1 MHVIAAN
8 WIERLGCL
16 AVCAGLALLPALA
29 QASEE
34 DPWQGYNRFMFRIN
48 DNVDAYTLKPLA
60 KGYQAVTPQLL
71 EDGVHNIFRNIG
83 DVGNLANNV
92 LQGKLHDAGVDSGRL
107 IFNTTFGLLGF
118 FDVATHMGLQRS
130 DEDFGQTLGAWGL
143 GSGPYVVLPLL
154 GPSTFRDAPARFVD
168 APLDPLYHYDDVRV
182 RNSLLV
188 VNVVNTRAR
197 LLPATDL
204 VERIALDQYA
214 FVRDAY
220 LKRRASLIRDG
231 APDPT
236 EQTYEDY
243 DEEES
248 RSEAPQAFPPFK
260 AALLQSD
267 RVQER
272 ADTLIPDDLQ
282 QSERAKS
289 ELGLMN

>member
-1 MHVIAAN
+1 VLVSIRKLSLLLGVAALSSACTTMRAPSESDPLEGLN
-8 WIERLGCL
+8 RSVDSFNQVVDK
-16 AVCAGLALLPALA
+16 AV
-29 QASEE
+29 
-34 DPWQGYNRFMFRIN
+34 
-48 DNVDAYTLKPLA
+48 VKPLA
-60 KGYQAVTPQLL
+60 QGYDKVTAPEVKL
-71 EDGVHNIFRNIG
+71 VIG
-83 DVGNLANNV
+83 NFFSNLDDISVAFNNL
-92 LQGKLHDAGVDSGRL
+92 LQGKPKAAGSDITRFAL
-107 IFNTTFGLLGF
+107 NTTIGIVGLA
-118 FDVATHMGLQRS
+118 DVATELGFQKN
-130 DEDFGQTLGAWGL
+130 DEDFGQTLGVWGV
-143 GSGPYVVLPLL
+143 GSGPYLVLPLL

-272 ADTLIPDDLQ
+272 ADTLIPGDLQ

>member
-1 MHVIAAN
+1 MRVIAASL
-8 WIERLGCL
+8 IERLGCL

-48 DNVDAYTLKPLA
+48 DNVDTYTLKPLA

-118 FDVATHMGLQRS
+118 FDVASQMGLQRS

-154 GPSTFRDAPARFVD
+154 GPST
-168 APLDPLYHYDDVRV
+168 
-182 RNSLLV
+182 
-188 VNVVNTRAR
+188 
-197 LLPATDL
+197 
-204 VERIALDQYA
+204 
-214 FVRDAY
+214 VRDAIGKIPDSMLTVQSTIDHVPTRNVVHAVNAVDMRVSLLSAEKLISGDKYIFIRNAY
-220 LKRRASLIRDG
+220 LQNREFRVRDG
-231 APDPT
+231 
-236 EQTYEDY
+236 EVED
-243 DEEES
+243 D
-248 RSEAPQAFPPFK
+248 F
-260 AALLQSD
+260 
-267 RVQER
+267 
-272 ADTLIPDDLQ
+272 
-282 QSERAKS
+282 
-289 ELGLMN
+289 